1 MADPPRLVATAL
13 SATERGLLLV
23 ESEALRHDGVVAS
36 LDMGDEA
43 RFERD
48 APLASKIGR
57 MTGSP
62 QQDLHL
68 ARPIF
73 LIDFDQRLQFSQMM
87 GVAQGMEHALHRVV
101 GLPVIVH
108 RDANDAVPHAAAL
121 AANLIGL
128 FVKSCG

>member
-1 MADPPRLVATAL
+1 MADPPRLFARARTV
-13 SATERGLLLV
+13 TERGLLLV

-48 APLASKIGR
+48 APLASKVGR

-68 ARPIF
+68 ARPIL

-87 GVAQGMEHALHRVV
+87 GVAEGMVPALTRVV
-101 GLPVIVH
+101 GH
-108 RDANDAVPHAAAL
+108 
-121 AANLIGL
+121 
-128 FVKSCG
+128 